1 MPTQP
6 LQFASEQFK
15 VPPVGDR
22 VAQPRTMKRLNDA
35 RILMYS
41 HDTFGLGHLR
51 RCRVIA
57 HALVDRFKGLTV
69 LIISGSQI
77 AGAFDFKARVDFVK
91 VPSVIKLYSG
101 EYTSINKHIDIGD
114 TLAIREALTLETAE
128 FFDPD
133 VFIVDKEPMGLRGE
147 VEKTLVALRMKGCT
161 TVLGLRDV
169 MDSAEL
175 LEEEWRKKEVMEKI
189 ANLYDEIWIYGPND
203 FWDPLQG
210 FETPKRIHQKLRY
223 TGFLQR
229 ETPSTEHHRIQQP
242 LPDNYILVTAGGGGD
257 GADLMSMVLAAREH
271 DRNLVYPLVL
281 VPGPFMKSEQCEEIH
296 QRANNLKDV
305 VVIDFDNELETIM
318 DGAKAVVGM
327 CGYNTFCEI
336 LSFNKPALFVP
347 RTRPRMEQLIR
358 ATRARELGLAQVLD
372 TENAIDP
379 AKMADALHA
388 LPNQAPPTASDYDL
402 HLDGLQKICARIE
415 EMQGSGGAESAD
427 EQFSATSQSSSSSP
441 SPTPPSAEEHSV
453 T

>member
-1 MPTQP
+1 MTTQP
-6 LQFASEQFK
+6 LQLSSGQSK
-15 VPPVGDR
+15 VQHGGDR
-22 VAQPRTMKRLNDA
+22 VAQFRNMKRLNDA

-51 RCRVIA
+51 RCRAIA

-91 VPSVIKLYSG
+91 IPSVIKLYSG
-101 EYTSINKHIDIGD
+101 EYTSISNHIDIGD
-114 TLAIREALTLETAE
+114 TLAIREALILETAE

-133 VFIVDKEPMGLRGE
+133 IFIVDKEPMGLRGE
-147 VEKTLVALRMKGCT
+147 VEKTLVALQMKGCT

-189 ANLYDEIWIYGPND
+189 AGLYDDIWIYGPED
-203 FWDPLQG
+203 FWNPLQG
-210 FETPKRIHQKLRY
+210 LTTPQRILNKLRY

-229 ETPSTEHHRIQQP
+229 ETPSTEHHRFQQP
-242 LPDNYILVTAGGGGD
+242 LPNNYILVTAGGGGD

-271 DRNLVYPLVL
+271 DRNLIYPLVL
-281 VPGPFMKSEQCEEIH
+281 VPGPFMRSEQREEIH

-305 VVIDFDNELETIM
+305 IVIDFDNELETIM
-318 DGAKAVVGM
+318 DGATGVVGM
-327 CGYNTFCEI
+327 CGYNTFCEV

-347 RTRPRMEQLIR
+347 RTRPRKEQLIR
-358 ATRARELGLAQVLD
+358 ATRASELGLARVLD
-372 TENAIDP
+372 TDNAIDP

-388 LPNQAPPTASDYDL
+388 LPNMPAPSQSNYDL
-402 HLDGLQKICARIE
+402 HLDGLQSICRRVE
-415 EMQGSGGAESAD
+415 EMQALSSAAAQGD
-427 EQFSATSQSSSSSP
+427 ISKAIAH
-441 SPTPPSAEEHSV
+441 SAEEQIVS
-453 T
+453 